1 MVTVS
6 SRVHAAFPEW
16 DAFAHAVQARRPD
29 AGTWCEGWTV
39 RDVLIHNTGNAD
51 EFARVLQAHIDQHPV
66 PTRNFEEREAPYRAM
81 TDVDLW
87 IAFIDRCERLV
98 DTTEVASELPPD
110 EEIEWTGRTVT
121 PGFFVEHMREELV
134 LHRWDM
140 TGDDSASVHALSQP
154 WMTTHTV
161 RDVGKPLMARGI
173 KALQLAPGQRVGGRL
188 RCPGTDDVLVTATA
202 EATTI
207 DLVAPEGQ
215 ATIECDPAVRALFL
229 WGRRPA
235 DPSRWHSQ
243 AGPEA
248 LRQLRALLSGY

>member
-1 MVTVS
+1 M
-6 SRVHAAFPEW
+6 
-16 DAFAHAVQARRPD
+16 QARRPD

-51 EFARVLQAHIDQHPV
+51 EFTRVLQAHMNQRPV
-66 PTRNFEEREAPYRAM
+66 PTRSFEEREAPYRAM
-81 TDVDLW
+81 TDTDLW
-87 IAFIDRCERLV
+87 SAFIERCERLI
-98 DTTEVASELPPD
+98 DTTEAASELPPD
-110 EEIEWTGRTVT
+110 EKIGWTGRIVT
-121 PGFFVEHMREELV
+121 PGFFAEHMREELV

-140 TGDDSASVHALSQP
+140 TGDDSTSVWALRQP

-161 RDVGKPLMARGI
+161 RDVGKPLMARGS
-173 KALQLAPGQRVGGRL
+173 KALALAPDQQIGGRL
-188 RCPGTDDVLVTATA
+188 RSPGTDDVLVTATA

-207 DLVAPEGQ
+207 ELVAPEGS
-215 ATIECDPAVRALFL
+215 ATIECDPAVRVLFL

-248 LRQLRALLSGY
+248 LGQLRALLRGY